1 MKQTICMIMIALSVI
16 SCQKDLELSPESNL
30 CEETQNENA
39 HAISI
44 DSALANLEAFL
55 AETES
60 TGTRTVKPRT
70 VSSIAPI
77 KYNSIIFGYPSV
89 IVNILENCI

>member
-1 MKQTICMIMIALSVI
+1 MKQTIGMIMIALSVI

-44 DSALANLEAFL
+44 DSALANLEPFM

-60 TGTRTVKPRT
+60 TRTRTVKPRT
-70 VSSIAPI
+70 VRIAPI
-77 KYNSIIFGYPSV
+77 NYIR
-89 IVNILENCI
+89 

>member
-1 MKQTICMIMIALSVI
+1 MIALSVI

-44 DSALANLEAFL
+44 DSALANLEAFM
-55 AETES
+55 AETEF
-60 TGTRTVKPRT
+60 TGTRTVNPNPPANGR
-70 VSSIAPI
+70 I
-77 KYNSIIFGYPSV
+77 
-89 IVNILENCI
+89 ENNF